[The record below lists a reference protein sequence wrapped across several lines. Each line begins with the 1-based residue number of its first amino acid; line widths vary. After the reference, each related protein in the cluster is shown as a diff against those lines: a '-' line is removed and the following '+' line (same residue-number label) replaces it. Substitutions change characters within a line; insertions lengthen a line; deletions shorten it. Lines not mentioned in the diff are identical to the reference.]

1 MKIAIV
7 IDKPRVDYL
16 PSEEGEQEDSQ
27 SVKTMKHIKE
37 ALSDEYEV
45 IHLTMDSDII
55 NRLQDENIDLV
66 FNLCNGISGEA
77 SLSQLPS
84 MLEFANIPYTGSG
97 PLGHG
102 LAFNKIIAGNIFNAS
117 NIETPAFIYL
127 NNIEELD
134 DRKLKYPVLVKPKDE
149 GSSRGI
155 HDDSL
160 IFDREFLI
168 KKLEESL
175 QLYNPP
181 IMIMEYIEGREFTV
195 GVIEINGSLEVL
207 PILEIDLSGLPK
219 GINKIYSF
227 EAKVQYDDYV
237 KYHCPARLDEE
248 DRLNIKDAAK
258 RAFKSLGLRDYARVD
273 IRLQSKVPYVIEVN
287 SLPGLDKDH
296 SDICKM
302 VSTVNMA
309 YDDLI
314 KRIVRQAIKRME

>member
-1 MKIAIV
+1 MKVAIV

-27 SVKTMKHIKE
+27 SLKTMKDIKK
-37 ALSDEYEV
+37 ALSGEYEV
-45 IHLTMDSDII
+45 IHLEMDSDII
-55 NRLQDENIDLV
+55 DRLREEKVDLV
-66 FNLCNGISGEA
+66 FNLCNGINGEA

-102 LAFNKIIAGNIFNAS
+102 LAFNKIVAGNMFKEA
-117 NIETPAFIYL
+117 NIETPAFIY
-127 NNIEELD
+127 ISDIDEIDE
-134 DRKLKYPVLVKPKDE
+134 RKFKYPVLVKPKDE

-160 IFDREFLI
+160 IFDRKFLI
-168 KKLEESL
+168 KKLEETL
-175 QLYNPP
+175 ELYNPP
-181 IMIMEYIEGREFTV
+181 MMIMEYIEGREFTV
-195 GVIEINGSLEVL
+195 GVIEEEDGLRVL

-227 EAKVQYDDYV
+227 EAKVKYDDYV
-237 KYHCPARLDEE
+237 EYHCPARLDEE
-248 DRLNIKDAAK
+248 TRLKIEGTAK
-258 RAFKSLGLRDYARVD
+258 SAFKSLGLRDYARVD
-273 IRLQSKVPYVIEVN
+273 MRLLKGVPYVIEIN

-302 VSTVNMA
+302 VEAMNLD
-309 YDDLI
+309 YKDLV
-314 KRIVRQAIKRME
+314 KRIVKQASKRMD